1 MAQLKISV
9 VEKSENDKSLVVLA
23 LTGELDPKPVDKL
36 KRRLDKISELGFK
49 NLILDMEHTSYVN
62 SSALAVLV
70 KFAHAFKAEGGGI
83 AMTNVNA
90 RVKLPFEMLGLLVF
104 FQFFESLDEAKAALL
119 DS

>member
-9 VEKSENDKSLVVLA
+9 VEKSEHDHSHIVLA
-23 LTGELDPKPVDKL
+23 LQGEVDPKTVGKL
-36 KRRLDKISELGFK
+36 KRRLDKISELQFK
-49 NLILDMEHTSYVN
+49 ILILDMAETSYVN

-70 KFAHAFKAEGGGI
+70 KFAHAFKADGGSI
-83 AMTNVNA
+83 AVTNVNA

-104 FQFFESLDEAKAALL
+104 FQFFESVDEAKAALL